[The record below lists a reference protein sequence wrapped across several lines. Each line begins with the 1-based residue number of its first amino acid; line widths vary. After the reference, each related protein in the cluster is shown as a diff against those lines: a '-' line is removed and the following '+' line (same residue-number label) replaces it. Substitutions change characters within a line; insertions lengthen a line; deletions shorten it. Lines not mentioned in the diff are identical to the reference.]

1 MKPATYQTLEA
12 WQVQRARTARL
23 EREEVTVPL
32 WVRLTGRIEVLALIA
47 GIQLACLWYLGD
59 LVSKVLG

>member
-23 EREEVTVPL
+23 NREEVPVPL
-32 WVRLTGRIEVLALIA
+32 WVLWLGTLEKLAVVAAAEMLALAWAA
-47 GIQLACLWYLGD
+47 G
-59 LVSKVLG
+59 VFK

>member
-23 EREEVTVPL
+23 EREEAPVPL
-32 WVRLTGRIEVLALIA
+32 WVRLTGRLEVLALVLVV
-47 GIQLACLWYLGD
+47 QLGSLAYLAW
-59 LVSKVLG
+59 LFK